1 MYYPKSQIKPNQYT
15 KGEEFKVK
23 RTNKPY
29 KGPYYIT
36 SKNELFT
43 GKNPND
49 LPTERLIP
57 IPLGETSSDSITDQR
72 FSLKT
77 PSQLEQDNSN
87 FWASQFI
94 GYNPKLDKYLTKTN
108 PKTTYPSPST
118 TNYQAGEFE
127 RYFLKKSNE
136 AKFIEISKEDY
147 QMYVNKDNSVPYE
160 LYTPTKI
167 SWVLKGN
174 KDQVY
179 QANKN
184 IVGKVEREQNYYGF
198 SSYFKDNFTQFYQ

>member
-1 MYYPKSQIKPNQYT
+1 MYYPKSQIKTNLYT
-15 KGEEFKVK
+15 KGGEFIIGSSQDI
-23 RTNKPY
+23 Y
-29 KGPYYIT
+29 IGYYYQT
-36 SKNELFT
+36 SNGQFYT
-43 GKNPND
+43 GNSPNNNQPN
-49 LPTERLIP
+49 LPIFP
-57 IPLGETSSDSITDQR
+57 INSSLD
-72 FSLKT
+72 T
-77 PSQLEQDNSN
+77 PTTKKYSN
-87 FWASQFI
+87 FWASNFPQ
-94 GYNPKLDKYLTKTN
+94 YNPKIQKSTPPSPPTS
-108 PKTTYPSPST
+108 TYPKPSLK
-118 TNYQAGEFE
+118 NYQTGEFE

-147 QMYVNKDNSVPYE
+147 QMYLNKDNSVSYE